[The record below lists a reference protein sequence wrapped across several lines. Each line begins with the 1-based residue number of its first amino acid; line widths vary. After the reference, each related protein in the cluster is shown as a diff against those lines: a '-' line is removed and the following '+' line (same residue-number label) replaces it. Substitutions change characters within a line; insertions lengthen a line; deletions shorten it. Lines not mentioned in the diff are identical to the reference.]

1 VMELF
6 HRLHTGGQT
15 IILVTHAD
23 DVAAKAQRLV
33 RMRDGRVI
41 ERGLS
46 ATDAAVSSTAAN

>member
-1 VMELF
+1 MELF

-23 DVAAKAQRLV
+23 DVAATAERLV

-41 ERGLS
+41 DGGQP
-46 ATDAAVSSTAAN
+46 ATDAAVSSTTVS